1 LALPLGAGSK
11 THSKGIK
18 AMNKFK
24 YGGLA
29 KEAGFIET
37 APGVFTADQDSVRV
51 LVDEVQRLTLLN
63 IITSLA
69 TVHDVIAAGNKK
81 VIDDSAEKSMFDYKK
96 WGGVQ

>member
-1 LALPLGAGSK
+1 MS
-11 THSKGIK
+11 
-18 AMNKFK
+18 KFK
-24 YGGLA
+24 YRSLA

-37 APGVFTADQDSVRV
+37 APGVFSADYSCIET
-51 LVDEVQRLTLLN
+51 LVDEVQRLTHLN

-81 VIDDSAEKSMFDYKK
+81 VIDDSSDKTMFDYKK

>member
-1 LALPLGAGSK
+1 
-11 THSKGIK
+11 
-18 AMNKFK
+18 MNKFK

-37 APGVFTADQDSVRV
+37 VPGMFSADYNSVQT

-81 VIDDSAEKSMFDYKK
+81 VIDDSEKSMFDYKK